1 MEEDVVILSH
11 DHSTMPIAGIQRE
24 LESFSR
30 WFAWALCIIFALYV
44 SLWLFTI
51 RVHALQQAQHI
62 VPTLPVVAE
71 DSAEYTALAESLL
84 RGNGFAQN
92 GQLETLRTPG
102 YPVFVAV
109 IQKIS
114 GSYFAVTFIQIFIAI
129 LSALIIRRI
138 GMRFAS
144 RAVGE
149 AAAVLFL
156 LNPVTLTLSLLIY
169 SDMLFL
175 LLFASG
181 FYAALS
187 LEEKRFVPRI
197 LCIALLFGLA
207 IYVRPIGLL
216 AIPMFAAPI
225 VASRLAPRVKRRAV
239 VALLVCLLLLIS
251 PWMARN
257 YARTGVF
264 GFTSIQASSL
274 SWATARFL
282 ANEDGISVAEAKKE
296 LEAKIGAPE
305 SAWRDIRLSRRINT
319 VDERVILE
327 RPFSYAAYHLTT
339 SLPFLFPSTIA
350 FAVDTYNGALNRAT
364 PSALGAI
371 RFLAA
376 GDVRAFYQG
385 ITQSW
390 WKVIERIGWLSV
402 TAIALYAAWRRRK
415 DALAYVLLFVIGYL
429 MLLAGPAAGPRYSLQ
444 AWPFL
449 LILFATGCQRLYERF
464 VRPKTPHAI
473 PAEAV

>member
-1 MEEDVVILSH
+1 MRENVVILSH
-11 DHSTMPIAGIQRE
+11 DHFTMPIAGIQRE

-30 WFAWALCIIFALYV
+30 WFAWALCIIFALYI

-51 RVHALQQAQHI
+51 RVHTLQDAQHI
-62 VPTLPVVAE
+62 IPAFPVVAE
-71 DSAEYTALAESLL
+71 DSAEYAALAESLL
-84 RGNGFAQN
+84 QGDGFAQN

-102 YPVFVAV
+102 YPVFVAA
-109 IQKIS
+109 IQKIG

-129 LSALIIRRI
+129 FSALVIRRI

-144 RAVGE
+144 QAVGE

-181 FYAALS
+181 FSAALS
-187 LEEKRFVPRI
+187 LTENRFVPRV
-197 LCIALLFGLA
+197 LFVSLLFGLA

-216 AIPMFAAPI
+216 AIPIFAASI
-225 VASRLAPRVKRRAV
+225 VASRLTPRLKWRAV
-239 VALLVCLLLLIS
+239 GALLVCLLLLIS

-296 LEAKIGAPE
+296 LEVKIGAPE

-319 VDERVILE
+319 VDERIILE

-350 FAVDTYNGALNRAT
+350 FALDTYNGALNRAAPPT
-364 PSALGAI
+364 LGAI
-371 RFLAA
+371 QFLAA
-376 GDVRAFYQG
+376 GDVRSFYQG
-385 ITQSW
+385 IMQSW
-390 WKVIERIGWLSV
+390 WKVLERLGWLCV
-402 TAIALYAAWRRRK
+402 TVVALYAVWRRRK
-415 DALAYVLLFVIGYL
+415 DVLAYVLAFVIGYL

-449 LILFATGCQRLYERF
+449 LILFATGCGYLYERF
-464 VRPKTPHAI
+464 TRRRSSSAR
-473 PAEAV
+473 